1 MTCGD
6 STERTKNV
14 ARRIR
19 RQGRRGSRL
28 RTDDLLRTGTSP
40 LRPRSCSQNAVL
52 PGRRFGR
59 SWRIFAYS
67 TSSNFGLVLGRVDE
81 NMRQD
86 GHPVAEPLVD
96 VLGDVL
102 GPVGADVVAEGHPG
116 SDDHALRAQVHRA
129 QFDNLVDTLGGPDL

>member
-1 MTCGD
+1 MIFSGRVPRR
-6 STERTKNV
+6 SGRGPV
-14 ARRIR
+14 ART
-19 RQGRRGSRL
+19 L
-28 RTDDLLRTGTSP
+28 
-40 LRPRSCSQNAVL
+40 SC

-116 SDDHALRAQVHRA
+116 SDDHALRAQVNRA
-129 QFDNLVDTLGGPDL
+129 QFDNLVDTLGGPDLFRDHPLLVRVDGVADQAVPAVLAEPV